1 VSVIKLVAFGGLV
14 PKASARAIPGD
25 GAQTATNLRPDSMEF
40 RPALIDSTVV
50 ANSGVTNPKT
60 IYRLARTAA
69 GAFNTD
75 MTTGWV
81 VKAAELSF
89 AKSQL
94 NTDTA
99 ELTYATVDDGTTPP
113 WTTQAPWVFAATD
126 LTTGRQ
132 LGVPAATAAPT
143 LVVNTVDEFTSEE
156 REAGVSET
164 LTYIYNEA
172 KDKTNGIWLGAAAP
186 TLDGYADRDG
196 VIGGDA
202 EEAQQVRV
210 FCTDSVGGANNGTIT
225 DVYTAATPADF
236 NWVKDPALGGYW
248 QTQGGGWPAWST
260 ASKDHWCVPFHAYG
274 LTYDVGPAGGP
285 RSFTTLNAVLAA
297 IATPGEPGTP
307 LLTAGQVT
315 EIQTAITAHLDWK
328 LAEAAP
334 KINALKAKVEELHTI
349 LDTGT
354 AAATAQAG
362 AYWATAPVTAAIAN
376 AVATAA
382 ANIWAAAYGAD
393 VYVEFTV

>member
-1 VSVIKLVAFGGLV
+1 MSVIRLSNYGGLI

-25 GAQTATNLRPDSMEF
+25 GAQTATNLRPDTMEF

-60 IYRLARTAA
+60 IHRLARTAA
-69 GAFNTD
+69 GAFNTE
-75 MTTGWV
+75 MTTGWI
-81 VKAAELSF
+81 VKAAEMSF

-99 ELTYATVDDGTTPP
+99 ELTYATTDDGTV
-113 WTTQAPWVFAATD
+113 APWVYAATD

-132 LGVPAATAAPT
+132 LGVPPATAAPT
-143 LVVNTVDEFTSEE
+143 LAVNTVDEFTTEE
-156 REAGVSET
+156 REAGVYDT
-164 LTYIYNEA
+164 ITYLYNEA
-172 KDKTNGIWLGAAAP
+172 RAKTNGIWRGAAAP

-196 VIGGDA
+196 IIGGDA

-210 FCTDSVGGANNGTIT
+210 FCTDSVAGANNGTIT
-225 DVYTAATPADF
+225 DVYTAATPAAF
-236 NWVKDPALGGYW
+236 NWVMDPALGGYW
-248 QTQGGGWPAWST
+248 QTQGSGWPSWAT
-260 ASKDHWCVPFHAYG
+260 ASKDHWVIPFHAYG

-285 RSFTTLNAVLAA
+285 RDFTALAAVLAA
-297 IATPGEPGTP
+297 VATPGVVGSP
-307 LLTAGQVT
+307 LLEAGQVT
-315 EIQTAITAHLDWK
+315 EITTAIGAFLDWK
-328 LAEAAP
+328 LAEAQP

-354 AAATAQAG
+354 AGNTAQAG

-376 AVATAA
+376 AVATTA
-382 ANIWAAAYGAD
+382 ANIWAAAYSAD
-393 VYVEFTV
+393 VYVEFSV

>member
-1 VSVIKLVAFGGLV
+1 VSAIKLVNFGGLV
-14 PKASARAIPGD
+14 PKASARTIPGD
-25 GAQTATNLRPDSMEF
+25 GAQTALNLRPDTLEF

-81 VKAAELSF
+81 VKAAEMSF

-99 ELTYATVDDGTTPP
+99 ELTYATTDDGTV
-113 WTTQAPWVFAATD
+113 APWVYAATD

-132 LGVPAATAAPT
+132 LGVPPATAAPT
-143 LVVNTVDEFTSEE
+143 LVVNTVDEFTTEE
-156 REAGVSET
+156 REAGIYDT
-164 LTYIYNEA
+164 ITYLYNEA
-172 KDKTNGIWLGAAAP
+172 RAKTNGIWRGAAAP

-210 FCTDSVGGANNGTIT
+210 FCTDSTGGANNGTIT
-225 DVYTAATPADF
+225 DVYTAATPAAF
-236 NWVKDPALGGYW
+236 NWVMDPALGGYW

-260 ASKDHWCVPFHAYG
+260 ASKDHWVIPFHAYG

-285 RSFTTLNAVLAA
+285 RSFTALSSVLSAL
-297 IATPGEPGTP
+297 ATPGDPGVA
-307 LLTAGQVT
+307 LLSVAQVT
-315 EIQTAITAHLDWK
+315 EITTNIAAFLDWK
-328 LAEAAP
+328 LAEAQP
-334 KINALKAKVEELHTI
+334 RINALKAKVEEIHTI

-354 AAATAQAG
+354 AAATVQAG
-362 AYWATAPVTAAIAN
+362 AYWATTAVTDAITAAI
-376 AVATAA
+376 ATAA
-382 ANIWAAAYGAD
+382 ANVWAAAYSAD
-393 VYVEFTV
+393 TYVEFSV